1 MSLLL
6 DTQILLW
13 SQSEPERLPKWLADD
28 LDDPSQA
35 PVFSVVSIWE
45 IVIKTALKRKNF
57 YYDAQLIRSTLIELG
72 WNELPLS
79 GDHVLAVSDMPLLHG
94 DPFDRVLVA
103 QAKVEAMQFV
113 TVDTALV
120 DYGSHIRLL

>member
-57 YYDAQLIRSTLIELG
+57 DYDAQLIRSTLIELG
-72 WNELPLS
+72 WNELQLS

-113 TVDTALV
+113 TADTTLV

>member
-72 WNELPLS
+72 WNELQLS